1 MKYDKFESKG
11 KFEAANGMNGACN
24 LGVAGRGES
33 VADATA
39 ASPKAFARGGKTKAA
54 MWGVGI
60 ASFALVVGL
69 VACAPSATTG
79 KTETVPSPNAAA
91 KHATPEADEFG
102 VVTAESW
109 KDIYPNEYASY
120 MDNASNSPDSDKK
133 NYLETYPALNTMYKG
148 YAFALGY
155 DQAAGH
161 LYTLE
166 SVKETPRTQQK
177 EQLANCI
184 TCKTPQFTALVNSE
198 GDGVYAEKFNDMIDQ
213 FDEPISC
220 YNCHENDP
228 KSNTVASK
236 FFFDS
241 LGVDADSIPKD
252 AQVCGQC
259 HNEYYFNGQTK
270 VPANPYSG
278 REQMTPD
285 AILAYYDSMGF
296 ADWKYPG
303 TDTPMIKVQHPEFET
318 NYGGNGSYMTN
329 LGYTCA
335 DCHMGKATA
344 EDGTVYVSHK
354 WTSPLENED
363 LLANDCSKCHS
374 DLKAEVAE
382 IQAHQEERVQAI
394 SKKIEQLANTMTDQ
408 VAAGTLTGDKLA
420 QCQKLHRNA
429 QFYWDFVMVENGDGA
444 HNSKLSDET
453 LDKSEKAVDEALA
466 LLA

>member
-1 MKYDKFESKG
+1 M
-11 KFEAANGMNGACN
+11 
-24 LGVAGRGES
+24 
-33 VADATA
+33 
-39 ASPKAFARGGKTKAA
+39 
-54 MWGVGI
+54 
-60 ASFALVVGL
+60 
-69 VACAPSATTG
+69 
-79 KTETVPSPNAAA
+79 
-91 KHATPEADEFG
+91 
-102 VVTAESW
+102 
-109 KDIYPNEYASY
+109 
-120 MDNASNSPDSDKK
+120 
-133 NYLETYPALNTMYKG
+133 
-148 YAFALGY
+148 
-155 DQAAGH
+155 
-161 LYTLE
+161 
-166 SVKETPRTQQK
+166 
-177 EQLANCI
+177 
-184 TCKTPQFTALVNSE
+184 
-198 GDGVYAEKFNDMIDQ
+198 
-213 FDEPISC
+213 
-220 YNCHENDP
+220 
-228 KSNTVASK
+228 
-236 FFFDS
+236 
-241 LGVDADSIPKD
+241 
-252 AQVCGQC
+252 CGQC

-318 NYGGNGSYMTN
+318 NYGGGGSYMTN

-344 EDGTVYVSHK
+344 EDGTVYVNHK

-363 LLANDCSKCHS
+363 LLANDCSTCHS

-408 VAAGTLTGDKLA
+408 VAAGTLVGDKLA

>member
-1 MKYDKFESKG
+1 MKKDKLESASKI
-11 KFEAANGMNGACN
+11 ETANC
-24 LGVAGRGES
+24 
-33 VADATA
+33 ADAQGKAQA
-39 ASPKAFARGGKTKAA
+39 ASPKVYTRGSKTKAA
-54 MWGVGI
+54 MWGVGV

-79 KTETVPSPNAAA
+79 KIEAAPSPNAAA

-102 VVTAESW
+102 VVSAESW

-120 MDNASNSPDSDKK
+120 MDNASNSPDSGKK

-198 GDGVYAEKFNDMIDQ
+198 GDGVYAEKFNDMIGQ
-213 FDEPISC
+213 FDEPVSC

-241 LGVDADSIPKD
+241 LGADADSIPKD

-318 NYGGNGSYMTN
+318 NYGGSGSYMTN

-344 EDGTVYVSHK
+344 EDGTVYVNHK

-363 LLANDCSKCHS
+363 LLANDCSTCHS

-408 VAAGTLTGDKLA
+408 VAAGTLVGDKLA

>member
-1 MKYDKFESKG
+1 MFRRACVPEYPRGKG
-11 KFEAANGMNGACN
+11 NPMRNKKTRAAIW
-24 LGVAGRGES
+24 GVS
-33 VADATA
+33 A
-39 ASPKAFARGGKTKAA
+39 ASL
-54 MWGVGI
+54 
-60 ASFALVVGL
+60 ALVVGL
-69 VACAPSATTG
+69 AACAPSATTAE
-79 KTETVPSPNAAA
+79 KTQATTSPNAVE
-91 KHATPEADEFG
+91 KYATPATDEYG
-102 VVTAESW
+102 VVTAEEW

-120 MDNASNSPDSDKK
+120 MANESNSLDSGKK
-133 NYLETYPALNTMYKG
+133 NYLEVYPALNTMYKG
-148 YAFALGY
+148 YAFSLDY

-161 LYTLE
+161 LYTLD
-166 SVKETPRTQQK
+166 SVKDTLRTQKK

-198 GDGVYAEKFNDMIDQ
+198 GDSVYAEKFNDMIDQ
-213 FDEPISC
+213 FTEPISC

-236 FFFDS
+236 FFLAS
-241 LGVDADSIPKD
+241 LGADADTIPKD

-259 HNEYYFNGQTK
+259 HNEYYFNPETK
-270 VPANPYSG
+270 ATTNPYSG

-285 AILAYYDSMGF
+285 AILAYYDAMGF
-296 ADWKYPG
+296 SDWKYPG

-318 NYGGNGSYMTN
+318 NYGGDGSYMTN

-335 DCHMGKATA
+335 DCHMAKSTA
-344 EDGTVYVSHK
+344 EDGTVYVNHEWK
-354 WTSPLENED
+354 SPLENED

-374 DLKAEVAE
+374 DLKSEVAE
-382 IQAHQEERVQAI
+382 IQAHQEERVQSI
-394 SKKIEQLANTMTDQ
+394 SKKIEQLANTMVDQ

-444 HNSKLSDET
+444 HNSKLSDAT

>member
-1 MKYDKFESKG
+1 MKKDKLESASKI
-11 KFEAANGMNGACN
+11 ETANC
-24 LGVAGRGES
+24 
-33 VADATA
+33 ADAQGKARA
-39 ASPKAFARGGKTKAA
+39 ASPKVHARGSKTKAA
-54 MWGVGI
+54 MWGVGV

-79 KTETVPSPNAAA
+79 KIEAAPSPNAAA

-120 MDNASNSPDSDKK
+120 MDNASNSPDSGKK

-198 GDGVYAEKFNDMIDQ
+198 GDGVYAEKFNDMIGQ
-213 FDEPISC
+213 FDEPVSC

-241 LGVDADSIPKD
+241 LGADADSIPKD

-318 NYGGNGSYMTN
+318 NYGGGGSYMTN

-344 EDGTVYVSHK
+344 EDGTVYVNHK

-363 LLANDCSKCHS
+363 LLANDCSTCHS

-408 VAAGTLTGDKLA
+408 VAAGTLVGDKLA

>member
-1 MKYDKFESKG
+1 MKS
-11 KFEAANGMNGACN
+11 
-24 LGVAGRGES
+24 LES
-33 VADATA
+33 VPLIGTFFNVYFPEEGMILGGPAFPNKSEGKGNPMKNRKAKKTA
-39 ASPKAFARGGKTKAA
+39 VAL
-54 MWGVGI
+54 WGTAIV
-60 ASFALVVGL
+60 SFGLVVGL
-69 VACAPSATTG
+69 VACAPAAKSEKTT
-79 KTETVPSPNAAA
+79 TTTSPNATA
-91 KHATPEADEFG
+91 KHATPEADEYG
-102 VVTAESW
+102 VVEAESW

-120 MDNASNSPDSDKK
+120 MANESNSPDSGKK

-148 YAFALGY
+148 YAFSLDY

-161 LYTLE
+161 LYTLD
-166 SVKETPRTQQK
+166 SVKETLRTQKK

-198 GDGVYAEKFNDMIDQ
+198 GDSVYTEKFNDMIDQ

-236 FFFDS
+236 FFFNS
-241 LGVDADSIPKD
+241 LGVDADTIPKD

-259 HNEYYFNGQTK
+259 HNEYYFNTETK

-285 AILAYYDSMGF
+285 AILAYYDAMGF
-296 ADWKYPG
+296 SDWKYPG

-318 NYGGNGSYMTN
+318 NYGGKGSYMTN

-335 DCHMGKATA
+335 DCHMGKSTA
-344 EDGTVYVSHK
+344 EDGTVYVNHEWK
-354 WTSPLENED
+354 SPLENED

-374 DLKAEVAE
+374 DLKSEVAE

-394 SKKIEQLANTMTDQ
+394 SKKIEQLANTMVDQ
-408 VAAGTLTGDKLA
+408 VAAGTLTGDKLT

-444 HNSKLSDET
+444 HNSQLSDET